1 VRAFSFAAS
10 PRKLT
15 TASGRATGR
24 RLGEAFL
31 LHMLGRP
38 MLDHPRLAK
47 LLGRDGAGRN
57 VCVNLYEEPRVVTF
71 PAGYILS
78 LRQPVT
84 IGNRAAW
91 EALEQRVKLAGS
103 PASLRLAGVSEGFIL
118 KLPPSGAVLR
128 ERVAI
133 AHATTLLLHLQDV
146 LDLICES
153 GVVPAEKEYRLTVMP
168 IELLAGGRLTRQ
180 LPGPLAARH
189 IE

>member
-1 VRAFSFAAS
+1 
-10 PRKLT
+10 
-15 TASGRATGR
+15 
-24 RLGEAFL
+24 
-31 LHMLGRP
+31 MLGRP

-57 VCVNLYEEPRVVTF
+57 VYVNLYEELRVVTF

-103 PASLRLAGVSEGFIL
+103 AAPLRLAGVSEGFIL
-118 KLPPSGAVLR
+118 KLTPSGAVLR
-128 ERVAI
+128 ERVAF
-133 AHATTLLLHLQDV
+133 AQATALLLHLQDA

-153 GVVPAEKEYRLTVMP
+153 GVVPAEKEYRLTVC
-168 IELLAGGRLTRQ
+168 
-180 LPGPLAARH
+180 PLSFSSGVA
-189 IE
+189 